1 MHITLIGVPLPK
13 IDQKPIENRS
23 EIDPKTVP
31 NRSQIGP
38 KSVQNRSKIGFG
50 TDLAANIDFGPFW
63 NRFRTVLG
71 PLLAASWRPLGGQV
85 GVKLVQKSIFGGPG
99 WRSKTNMMLDTF
111 LNRFLV
117 GFGAILGSKIDP
129 KSVQNRSQERS
140 WHKNT
145 RPCFD
150 PQKPMVFAY
159 FWPSGGSKIDQ
170 KSIKFVS

>member
-1 MHITLIGVPLPK
+1 MGCLYQKSIKNQSKIAPK
-13 IDQKPIENRS
+13 S
-23 EIDPKTVP
+23 TPK
-31 NRSQIGP
+31 RSQIGP

-117 GFGAILGSKIDP
+117 GFGTILGSKIDP
-129 KSVQNRSQERS
+129 KSVQNRFQERTS
-140 WHKNT
+140 KNSKHPQNH
-145 RPCFD
+145 RQGRCF
-150 PQKPMVFAY
+150 
-159 FWPSGGSKIDQ
+159 
-170 KSIKFVS
+170 

>member
-1 MHITLIGVPLPK
+1 MKLCISLVYACISAELHICIQACMHITLTWGASTK
-13 IDQKPIENRS
+13 NRS
-23 EIDPKTVP
+23 KT
-31 NRSQIGP
+31 NRKSFRNGPQHGP

-111 LNRFLV
+111 LNRFLI

-140 WHKNT
+140 
-145 RPCFD
+145 
-150 PQKPMVFAY
+150 
-159 FWPSGGSKIDQ
+159 
-170 KSIKFVS
+170 